1 MRTINEL
8 STEELRIVFE
18 VNAKLREEVA
28 EDMAESEMFWIGEHI
43 SYIDHTLAEW
53 SIGQCNRYQNIT
65 IRDHAGFIYAYEEL
79 HRDMQPL
86 AEQYTPMVE
95 NAVRLADELYD
106 VNMIDEV
113 ERAEELEE
121 KVEQIAEEIAD
132 KMVATYTRTLDNY
145 CLDDIHICDY
155 FIDFYA
161 DARMD
166 GDYYVDSDYRLFRD
180 VSYTESYA

>member
-8 STEELRIVFE
+8 TTKELRKVFE
-18 VNAKLREEVA
+18 ANAKLREEVA
-28 EDMAESEMFWIGEHI
+28 EDMAESEMFWIGEQLD
-43 SYIDHTLAEW
+43 YLRDTLAEW

-106 VNMIDEV
+106 VEMMEEV
-113 ERAEELEE
+113 ERAGELGEKGEENRE
-121 KVEQIAEEIAD
+121 
-132 KMVATYTRTLDNY
+132 
-145 CLDDIHICDY
+145 
-155 FIDFYA
+155 
-161 DARMD
+161 
-166 GDYYVDSDYRLFRD
+166 
-180 VSYTESYA
+180 